1 MKKFLAILALVS
13 SVSAFA
19 AKEKISIH
27 YSGFEGWGRTYYACD
42 YVEHQTE
49 SFLKLFGATQIDVR
63 CTGGI
68 QPYGSAW
75 PVSLTATFETP
86 TLVGNE
92 VETVEKVDGDSRSP
106 ACGLNTTIV
115 KKLLPLFP
123 NVKVLKKNAGCGFST
138 SNYSYTFSILK

>member
-42 YVEHQTE
+42 YVEYQAE

-68 QPYGSAW
+68 QPYGSAY
-75 PVSLTATFETP
+75 PISLTATFETP

-92 VETVEKVDGDSRSP
+92 VEVVEKVEGDFRSP

-115 KKLLPLFP
+115 KKLLPLFS
-123 NVKVLKKNAGCGFST
+123 NVKVLKKSDGCGFAS